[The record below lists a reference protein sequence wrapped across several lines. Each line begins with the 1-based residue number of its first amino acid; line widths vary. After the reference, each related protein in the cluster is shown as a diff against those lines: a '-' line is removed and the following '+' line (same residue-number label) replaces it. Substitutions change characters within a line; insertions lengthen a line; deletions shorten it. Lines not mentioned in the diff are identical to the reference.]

1 MTKAFKYT
9 FAVCHDKKKHDRG
22 HIIKL
27 KLRVK
32 LIRTAQRFRRRY
44 LAKNAKS
51 VRMRFGREVNE
62 TEMDK
67 KDNGV
72 TSSIVDVTAYI
83 KEAKRAQQIQN
94 NQIIHHVPS
103 DIRITEE
110 TSLLL
115 RRGPYRYKPLTSRSL
130 KFGDPGFPTR
140 LIIL

>member
-1 MTKAFKYT
+1 
-9 FAVCHDKKKHDRG
+9 
-22 HIIKL
+22 
-27 KLRVK
+27 
-32 LIRTAQRFRRRY
+32 
-44 LAKNAKS
+44 
-51 VRMRFGREVNE
+51 MRFGREVNE

-110 TSLLL
+110 TALLL